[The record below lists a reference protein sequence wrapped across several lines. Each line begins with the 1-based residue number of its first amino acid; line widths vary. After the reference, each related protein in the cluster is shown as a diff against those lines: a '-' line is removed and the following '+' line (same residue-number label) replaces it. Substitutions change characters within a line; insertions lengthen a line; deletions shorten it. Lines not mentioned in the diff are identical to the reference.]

1 MAFWHEMRTFLI
13 IWFGQLVSMIGSGLT
28 SFAFGVWIYLDTG
41 STSLF
46 ALNILAYTLPG
57 IIFSSLIGSVVD
69 RVDRKLVMILSDV
82 GSGLTTVGIWV
93 LFTSGNLQVWHVLLV
108 SFLNATFN
116 SFQWTAQSAVVSLIV
131 PKVQLGRASGMS
143 SIADAISMLAAP
155 ALAGVLYGS
164 IGLAGI
170 VILDFFTFCIAI
182 ITLTLVRIPA
192 PPPSEEGSQVKKSF
206 WQDGVVGWKYV
217 WKRRG
222 LLGLLVYFAG
232 LYFLIGMIDPLLNTM
247 LIDLGGPQALGGV
260 LSVMGAGYLLGTL
273 VMSAWGGPK
282 RRGLGILVVGVVQGF
297 VMLGF
302 GISPSLWVV
311 GASVFLF
318 SLLDPI
324 VGGSSQAL
332 WQTKVAPDIQGRVF
346 AVRRMVSRIGL
357 ALALLVAGPIAENW
371 FEPLLLENGRLAGSV
386 GQVLGV
392 GPGRGVGLLFVIL
405 GVLFVLFS
413 LAGLLYS
420 PLRKVDEQIP
430 DAL

>member
-1 MAFWHEMRTFLI
+1 MKFWHEMRTFLV

-41 STSLF
+41 SISLF

-57 IIFSSLIGSVVD
+57 IIFSALIGSVVD

-82 GSGLTTVGIWV
+82 GSGLTTLAIWV
-93 LFTSGNLQVWHVLLV
+93 LFSSGNLQVWHVLLV

-116 SFQWTAQSAVVSLIV
+116 SFQWTTQSAVVSTIV
-131 PKVQLGRASGMS
+131 PKAQLGRASGMS
-143 SIADAISMLAAP
+143 SIADAVSMLAAP
-155 ALAGVLYGS
+155 ALAGVLYTS
-164 IGLAGI
+164 IGLKGI
-170 VILDFFTFCIAI
+170 VLIDFFTFCVAI
-182 ITLTLVRIPA
+182 FTLVLVRIPV
-192 PPPSEEGSQVKKSF
+192 PPPSAEGSQEKNSF
-206 WQDGVVGWKYV
+206 WRDTLVGWKFV
-217 WKRRG
+217 SNRPG

-232 LYFLIGMIDPLLNTM
+232 LYFIIGLIDPLLNTM
-247 LIDLGGPQALGGV
+247 LLDLSGPAALGSV
-260 LSVMGAGYLLGTL
+260 LSMMGAGYLLGSL

-297 VMLGF
+297 VLLGF
-302 GISPSLWVV
+302 GVSPSLWVI
-311 GASVFLF
+311 GTSVFLF

-357 ALALLVAGPIAENW
+357 ALALLFAGPLAENL
-371 FEPLLLENGRLAGSV
+371 FEPLLLENGRLADSV
-386 GQVLGV
+386 GQVLGT
-392 GPGRGVGLLFVIL
+392 GPGRGVGLLFIIL